1 MSRKLQLTAI
11 AVAFSLVASACS
23 DPADPT
29 SVNVAGVEGV
39 TSTANVDAGVIHQV
53 SVGSNDACAAFGAP
67 NGCDGNFSLTA
78 IERADG
84 RVTGQWQDSFGKFG
98 GVHIAVDCL
107 IVYGN
112 QAVVGGVVTKSGLA
126 DEIGT
131 RALTAVVDNGRS
143 ANDPADQISF
153 SFTDLPPDAICPNAP
168 PPEAFPLNDL
178 TTGQVVVR

>member
-84 RVTGQWQDSFGKFG
+84 RVTGQWQDSFGHGNVGF
-98 GVHIAVDCL
+98 HIAVDCL
-107 IVYGN
+107 IVYDN
-112 QAVVGGVVTKSGLA
+112 QAVVGGVVTRGPSFLV
-126 DEIGT
+126 GT
-131 RALTAVVDNGRS
+131 RALTSVKDNGTS

-153 SFTDLPPDAICPNAP
+153 SNAGFGP
-168 PPEAFPLNDL
+168 GVGCDFYPPEVFTLLDL